1 VKKFITEK
9 TFFIQ
14 KKMNK
19 KFQQL
24 IQIVFI
30 VGVIIS
36 FGELLFGIVIMDNDP
51 CSDQTILI
59 NLPCWLIF
67 KGCITLNL
75 IVFLYVYGLRNN
87 HNVALVSILWISLVI
102 HLAWVIVGCDF
113 IWNKCLD
120 KYHEDSIHSA
130 LWLSVILGMI
140 LFITSVIIVVLSHEK
155 KKREYHS
162 LIY

>member
-1 VKKFITEK
+1 
-9 TFFIQ
+9 
-14 KKMNK
+14 MNK

-24 IQIVFI
+24 NQIVLI

-36 FGELLFGIVIMDNDP
+36 LGELLFGVVIMDNDP

-59 NLPCWLIF
+59 NLPFWFIF

-75 IVFLYVYGLRNN
+75 IVFLYVYGLGNN
-87 HNVALVSILWISLVI
+87 HNVALVSLMCLSLVL
-102 HLAWVIVGCDF
+102 HLAWVVVGCDF
-113 IWNKCLD
+113 IWNTCLD

-140 LFITSVIIVVLSHEK
+140 LFIQGIIIVVLTHEK
-155 KKREYHS
+155 KKKEYHS

>member
-1 VKKFITEK
+1 
-9 TFFIQ
+9 
-14 KKMNK
+14 MNK
-19 KFQQL
+19 KSQQL
-24 IQIVFI
+24 IYV
-30 VGVIIS
+30 VGVILS
-36 FGELLFGIVIMDNDP
+36 LGELLFGVVIIDNDP

-59 NLPCWLIF
+59 NLPFWFIF

-75 IVFLYVYGLRNN
+75 ILFLYVYGWCYY
-87 HNVALVSILWISLVI
+87 HNVALVSVMWISLVL
-102 HLAWVIVGCDF
+102 HLAWVVVGCDF

-155 KKREYHS
+155 KKREYHT

>member
-1 VKKFITEK
+1 
-9 TFFIQ
+9 
-14 KKMNK
+14 MNK
-19 KFQQL
+19 KTQQL
-24 IQIVFI
+24 IYV
-30 VGVIIS
+30 VGVILS
-36 FGELLFGIVIMDNDP
+36 LGELLFGVVIMDNDP

-59 NLPCWLIF
+59 NLPFWFIL

-75 IVFLYVYGLRNN
+75 IVFLYVYGWGYY
-87 HNVALVSILWISLVI
+87 HNVALVSVMWISLVL
-102 HLAWVIVGCDF
+102 HLAWVVVGCDF

-155 KKREYHS
+155 KKREYHT

>member
-1 VKKFITEK
+1 
-9 TFFIQ
+9 
-14 KKMNK
+14 MNK
-19 KFQQL
+19 KTQQL
-24 IQIVFI
+24 IWA
-30 VGVIIS
+30 VGVIVS
-36 FGELLFGIVIMDNDP
+36 LGELFFGVVIMDNDP

-59 NLPCWLIF
+59 NLPFWFIF

-75 IVFLYVYGLRNN
+75 ITFLSVYGLGKN
-87 HNVALVSILWISLVI
+87 HNVALVSLMWLSLVL
-102 HLAWVIVGCDF
+102 HLTWVVVGCDF